1 MMNVNL
7 TFSHSNK
14 MRDRAG
20 KKDRDVDRDTLKSKS
35 IDLPLSPL
43 RPRGGQMYKFGNR
56 SNFEPQRQSR
66 RLFEISYSRATNI
79 KSGFVKPI

>member
-1 MMNVNL
+1 
-7 TFSHSNK
+7 

-20 KKDRDVDRDTLKSKS
+20 KKDKDVDRDTLKSKS

-56 SNFEPQRQSR
+56 SNFEPQRESK
-66 RLFEISYSRATNI
+66 RLFGSSYFRVANI
-79 KSGFVKPI
+79 KPGFVNSI